1 MLNEK
6 NHAYIPN
13 ELLRGALD
21 SDLLIDSNN
30 LSEICP
36 AYTSLTQVSQ
46 EPYRDRKLIGKGA
59 LKEVYK
65 CYDEKSK
72 RYVAVAS
79 LRTDLPVDYYD
90 QLIHEAW
97 LTSSLNHPNIIKI
110 YETAISAEGAPYFV
124 MDLKGNT
131 TLQDYTQC
139 QPREELI
146 AAYLKICDAIAYAH
160 SMGIIHLDLKPANIQ
175 CDHYGEVLVCDWGLA
190 KVSQDREKSYPELG
204 HLLQAQHLTLFGQIK
219 GSIGFMAPEQAE
231 SNGSKD
237 QRTDIFALGCILY
250 YIVTG
255 KRPFQQIE
263 DMEISKHGGGNYKF
277 EELRTIPKSLAAII
291 VKATKYKP
299 ENRYQSVESLQKDLL
314 LYTAGHAT
322 KAERANVIRKSKL
335 FIIRH
340 SKFITVSALSFSLV
354 CALSIVAF
362 KRQQLIKESETQ
374 VDILHEDIENM
385 NYQNRLFEDFAL
397 DSEILYSK
405 LDVLLDEFIRSS
417 GELEEPIRAHSEL
430 DILVEKTLQI
440 DPHNLKARQS
450 QFRSNLGKMNFAA
463 VLKEKPIP
471 RIRKEFYDY
480 ASLCPNYAFSR
491 DNRPTIQEMVNFVQ
505 AAETIPN
512 INTRLMSQI
521 IQYDVATRQDMS
533 QYGNVVIA
541 VLKLLNMSTQDFSA
555 QMDTKYET
563 MLIKSSK
570 HIRLELIH
578 KLRSPMKYLP
588 LRNLVISGSGSIFLN
603 DLDSL
608 EISTLDLREID
619 RVIISKQ
626 IEIKGLERI
635 IIHRDSHL
643 KAKLKKFITSPLD
656 YRIIE
661 TE

>member
-450 QFRSNLGKMNFAA
+450 QFRSNLGKMN
-463 VLKEKPIP
+463 
-471 RIRKEFYDY
+471 
-480 ASLCPNYAFSR
+480 
-491 DNRPTIQEMVNFVQ
+491 
-505 AAETIPN
+505 
-512 INTRLMSQI
+512 
-521 IQYDVATRQDMS
+521 
-533 QYGNVVIA
+533 
-541 VLKLLNMSTQDFSA
+541 
-555 QMDTKYET
+555 
-563 MLIKSSK
+563 
-570 HIRLELIH
+570 LELGKNFMITLLCVQIMPSQ
-578 KLRSPMKYLP
+578 KTIDPLYKKWLILYKP
-588 LRNLVISGSGSIFLN
+588 LRQFQISI
-603 DLDSL
+603 LD
-608 EISTLDLREID
+608 
-619 RVIISKQ
+619 
-626 IEIKGLERI
+626 
-635 IIHRDSHL
+635 
-643 KAKLKKFITSPLD
+643 
-656 YRIIE
+656 
-661 TE
+661 